1 MNKPSENEEYWA
13 RRAVALEKAWHKRCQ
28 DTVEKDLARY
38 YEQSLAEIQ
47 KEIAVL
53 YGRYSKDNKLTLKE
67 AHALLTGS
75 EYKIWRMSLEDYV
88 AKAKGDKGLTRELN
102 TLAMRSRISRLD
114 ALYADTLKALDKL
127 GRSAHDD
134 MQSFLEDAYKD
145 KFYHGL
151 YDVSQKTGRMP
162 VKAMVNARDV
172 ENVVGAPWS
181 GKPYSSRIWAN
192 KRKLGQT
199 IRNTIGNGVHRGLS
213 INKLSK
219 MVEDDMHA
227 GLSNAHRLV
236 RTEMNHVQNQAA
248 LDSIKKSGMKYFRF
262 IATLDRRTSATCRAH
277 DGHVYP
283 IDEASI
289 GGNVPPLHPNCRSTI
304 SGSLKDYV
312 EPGNTRTARDD
323 KGKTVLVPQ
332 GMTYPEWKSVFVD
345 KKMSVKEWGV
355 KPVSKITI
363 AAKSELKPA
372 TPIPTDSNSQ
382 KLEPS
387 SSKLPLAPQMENDGN
402 IEDKGKETIP
412 KIVKNPNGKNSK
424 QDEPFVPYERRSYPE
439 LTKNDFVK
447 MSRAHNKN
455 LATDI
460 KKQIASHPNPDP
472 NDSAKLG
479 YIGTHNYTIING
491 YLRGE
496 SYYVKMIEKGDA
508 VALDNLKT
516 IESMRRV
523 ISTHTLGRDCTLFR
537 YVNSTELTRLWG
549 IRDPRPPRPDRSA
562 TIHNNFFN
570 LVGTKKYAQP
580 ILDELKKHVGESISD
595 KAFLSTSVVRDK
607 NIMKDK
613 LVLYEI
619 KAPKE
624 THCYVTKNRAE
635 SECILGENTKLVI
648 EKVEYIGLIQ
658 KFVFTMRVE
667 L

>member
-1 MNKPSENEEYWA
+1 MSKPSENEEYWA

-75 EYKIWRMSLEDYV
+75 EYKTWRMSLEDYV

-151 YDVSQKTGRMP
+151 YDFSQKIGRMP
-162 VKAMVNARDV
+162 VKAMVNASEV

-192 KRKLGQT
+192 KRKLGQI

-227 GLSNAHRLV
+227 GLSNARRLV

-312 EPGNTRTARDD
+312 EPGNTRTARNA

-332 GMTYPEWKSVFVD
+332 GMTYPEWKAVYVD
-345 KKMSVKEWGV
+345 KKMSAEERGV

-363 AAKSELKPA
+363 AAKSGLKPA

-402 IEDKGKETIP
+402 IEDKGKETIS

-455 LATDI
+455 LAADI

-479 YIGTHNYTIING
+479 YIGTHNYSIING

-537 YVNSTELTRLWG
+537 YVNSTELARLWE
-549 IRDPRPPRPDRSA
+549 IRDPRPGWSTPIPND
-562 TIHNNFFN
+562 FFN

-595 KAFLSTSVVRDK
+595 KAFLSTSVVRGQ

>member
-1 MNKPSENEEYWA
+1 MSKPSENEEYWA

-75 EYKIWRMSLEDYV
+75 EYKTWRMSLEDYV

-227 GLSNAHRLV
+227 GLSNARRLV

-345 KKMSVKEWGV
+345 KKM
-355 KPVSKITI
+355 
-363 AAKSELKPA
+363 
-372 TPIPTDSNSQ
+372 
-382 KLEPS
+382 
-387 SSKLPLAPQMENDGN
+387 
-402 IEDKGKETIP
+402 
-412 KIVKNPNGKNSK
+412 
-424 QDEPFVPYERRSYPE
+424 
-439 LTKNDFVK
+439 
-447 MSRAHNKN
+447 
-455 LATDI
+455 
-460 KKQIASHPNPDP
+460 
-472 NDSAKLG
+472 
-479 YIGTHNYTIING
+479 
-491 YLRGE
+491 
-496 SYYVKMIEKGDA
+496 
-508 VALDNLKT
+508 
-516 IESMRRV
+516 
-523 ISTHTLGRDCTLFR
+523 
-537 YVNSTELTRLWG
+537 
-549 IRDPRPPRPDRSA
+549 
-562 TIHNNFFN
+562 
-570 LVGTKKYAQP
+570 
-580 ILDELKKHVGESISD
+580 
-595 KAFLSTSVVRDK
+595 
-607 NIMKDK
+607 
-613 LVLYEI
+613 
-619 KAPKE
+619 
-624 THCYVTKNRAE
+624 
-635 SECILGENTKLVI
+635 
-648 EKVEYIGLIQ
+648 
-658 KFVFTMRVE
+658 
-667 L
+667 